1 MGKTAKIISLFLLI
15 GLMLLSGFLAFAD
28 SSMNNTISSYDIN
41 VRINS
46 DGSLDITDKV
56 NFTSLGSY
64 NNTMLLIDNQENEE
78 IEIKNVYMLQKDGYI
93 ECERFAEGEWTANVF
108 SGSYSVIQETGN
120 IKLKVYGTFSKR
132 YGSIVVQYKVKNAIK
147 RYKDVAE
154 YRRTHVFKN
163 WGSRISNINISVYLP
178 SYTDPALIR
187 PYLHGVLVGKKN
199 TESRRVVH
207 FNIPDTVPGEYIEA
221 GIIFPQDLVYKAEYK
236 ERKDHLEQILREE
249 AEYSESDKEE
259 LLRARENAAK
269 EAGRRAWAEKMTQ
282 RARAIAASMSILASL
297 LGIYTIWRIYK
308 KLHQLKKTPVPL
320 NFNGIEHLS
329 PAEVRL
335 VISNS
340 KIGARA
346 VLGNLFCLASR
357 GYLIPRVIE
366 QESGRPV
373 IVLDRSGQL
382 NDESLS
388 QSDLYLLDV
397 VMRYTDEEGHFNPSY
412 LLKKTEQKSSGKD
425 IKESFHK
432 WEQLVTRAYFE
443 KNALDTGLLFYR
455 NTGLIY
461 GAILFLFGCI
471 VPVSLSIWSGYSMLI
486 VGLTLFLYTLRI
498 RRHTDYGISKYRLWK
513 EMKKRLLK
521 RQIAL
526 DGLPQWMIRP
536 FSFLGYSLALGT
548 ETELV
553 LFEAALKNEKIDF
566 QPCHGTESLG
576 RCVKETLSVLDRA
589 LSSVRDIL

>member
-207 FNIPDTVPGEYIEA
+207 FNIPDPVPGF
-221 GIIFPQDLVYKAEYK
+221 GI
-236 ERKDHLEQILREE
+236 
-249 AEYSESDKEE
+249 
-259 LLRARENAAK
+259 
-269 EAGRRAWAEKMTQ
+269 
-282 RARAIAASMSILASL
+282 
-297 LGIYTIWRIYK
+297 
-308 KLHQLKKTPVPL
+308 
-320 NFNGIEHLS
+320 
-329 PAEVRL
+329 
-335 VISNS
+335 
-340 KIGARA
+340 
-346 VLGNLFCLASR
+346 
-357 GYLIPRVIE
+357 
-366 QESGRPV
+366 
-373 IVLDRSGQL
+373 
-382 NDESLS
+382 
-388 QSDLYLLDV
+388 
-397 VMRYTDEEGHFNPSY
+397 
-412 LLKKTEQKSSGKD
+412 
-425 IKESFHK
+425 
-432 WEQLVTRAYFE
+432 
-443 KNALDTGLLFYR
+443 
-455 NTGLIY
+455 
-461 GAILFLFGCI
+461 
-471 VPVSLSIWSGYSMLI
+471 
-486 VGLTLFLYTLRI
+486 
-498 RRHTDYGISKYRLWK
+498 
-513 EMKKRLLK
+513 
-521 RQIAL
+521 
-526 DGLPQWMIRP
+526 
-536 FSFLGYSLALGT
+536 
-548 ETELV
+548 
-553 LFEAALKNEKIDF
+553 
-566 QPCHGTESLG
+566 
-576 RCVKETLSVLDRA
+576 
-589 LSSVRDIL
+589 